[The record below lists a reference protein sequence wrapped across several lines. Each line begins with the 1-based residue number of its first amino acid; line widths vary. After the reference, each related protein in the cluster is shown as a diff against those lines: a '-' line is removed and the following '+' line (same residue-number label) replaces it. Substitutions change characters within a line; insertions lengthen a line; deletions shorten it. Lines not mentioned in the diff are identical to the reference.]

1 MWSNTNMNICYSN
14 NVRILFE
21 YQIIRSPLFGYN
33 LIFRVF
39 PDKVPENTRS
49 YISALLPKLNPTC
62 YPVFFPIPDP
72 TWYWKAPPVGHWRS
86 KSIFSSLG
94 IQSCSPCPSFSY
106 VGVSCSFFMFICL
119 HYVQGFVQVF
129 AKCCRVTALVVP
141 CADNSHR
148 QNLQEEGGSKSE
160 AEHKGNDRETTKS
173 RRQYVREQRKTNLSM
188 EKDNHIMFTNCT
200 GLGWRSETRI
210 IDRGVS

>member
-1 MWSNTNMNICYSN
+1 MPGGYPNP
-14 NVRILFE
+14 
-21 YQIIRSPLFGYN
+21 IR
-33 LIFRVF
+33 
-39 PDKVPENTRS
+39 
-49 YISALLPKLNPTC
+49 
-62 YPVFFPIPDP
+62 YPVFFWYPAQPNQLWKSSGCGWPKIPICRVNPNFRVLPD
-72 TWYWKAPPVGHWRS
+72 
-86 KSIFSSLG
+86 FSGIPQTRHDWVLG
-94 IQSCSPCPSFSY
+94 IGYGLP
-106 VGVSCSFFMFICL
+106 CSFFMFICL

-160 AEHKGNDRETTKS
+160 AEHKGNDRETAKS

-200 GLGWRSETRI
+200 RLGWRSETRI
-210 IDRGVS
+210 IDRGMS